1 MSDTP
6 PEGDGV
12 RDQLDRI
19 LSGYQA
25 LESRF
30 AQAGGLANLLSLY
43 EQIRREVER
52 ISYDEID
59 RMTREIK
66 AVVEALLKMDY
77 ELRRVINLKRVFDGK
92 TGSTEG
98 AG

>member
-1 MSDTP
+1 MSEIP
-6 PEGDGV
+6 PDGDGV

-30 AQAGGLANLLSLY
+30 AGAGGLAKLLGLY
-43 EQIRREVER
+43 DQLRREVER
-52 ISYDEID
+52 VSIDEIE
-59 RMTREIK
+59 RMAREIK

-77 ELRRVINLKRVFDGK
+77 ELRRVLTLKRMFDARPG
-92 TGSTEG
+92 GMEG